1 MMKKRF
7 AAAFT
12 AAVLCAVSA
21 FPGIVCPS
29 ARAEGAEKMLLNG
42 ENFNIPSYT
51 NGGYVT
57 NGGSALNNIFEKSI
71 KITNNGNSVF
81 STARIYIETEGT
93 YNIWVLSGN
102 ENGVADRFATVCV
115 DDGAMQSLT
124 PHRNHEWDGTE
135 WNLSEGWHEIR
146 LGICGAWKN
155 TLINAVYITND
166 ADFVPSTDGDDTLL
180 AFSDNEAPVI
190 ADGEAAVRFEG
201 ENCFVKFPE
210 AAGEDKIYYEY
221 VINGAAHSIDN
232 ISEEAAIGAVFG
244 ETTVTLRA
252 SDKFGNSDERSFTVK
267 APELVL
273 SSDGFLLTYK
283 NFTVPSF
290 QNGGLVS
297 AGSGAVGDKSI
308 KVNGEDTSLGAE
320 ARFYAAE
327 DGDYA
332 LWLLSG
338 NGDNIPER
346 HAAAYIDGE
355 RDLSAFNATTV
366 LTWNKG
372 LAADGSGVW
381 HLKKGWHTVKLAL
394 SGAWLP
400 YLANAVYIT
409 NDLDFEVTPE
419 LVPVITEQQSDTEA
433 PVFGRTSVES
443 EYTDVSECKL
453 IIPEASDS
461 STVVSLLCYIN
472 GELREIT
479 GGYVQLTGLK
489 PLEEVSVRVEAF
501 DKFNNKATLDDTY
514 AASPVRAD
522 GFAIY
527 GQDGT
532 ALSGAET
539 LKSGSTIY
547 TSAVLT
553 NKTGTDIETEL
564 SLCIYNADYTRM
576 LLCKNV
582 KVKLAANAEN
592 AAIRAEISVPQSKSG
607 LAAGAMLWNAASS
620 EPLICGTETGGAR

>member
-1 MMKKRF
+1 MDTQTLQDALALLRPGDTI
-7 AAAFT
+7 AAAAYFHEPRAFLAELHT
-12 AAVLCAVSA
+12 AAAQVDNLSLWTSNVLGDYPIMGEACDRIHWLSS
-21 FPGIVCPS
+21 FYERH
-29 ARAEGAEKMLLNG
+29 ARAAHPRKQVTYYPSDLHVTGAMMVEAKR
-42 ENFNIPSYT
+42 PT
-51 NGGYVT
+51 
-57 NGGSALNNIFEKSI
+57 
-71 KITNNGNSVF
+71 VF
-81 STARIYIETEGT
+81 VAAVPPMDPDGT
-93 YNIWVLSGN
+93 YCISTSLQW
-102 ENGVADRFATVCV
+102 EPECAAAADRIILEVNPAIPRADSPLRIPRERVACAYEV
-115 DDGAMQSLT
+115 GT
-124 PHRNHEWDGTE
+124 PVPVLPYDPR
-135 WNLSEGWHEIR
+135 
-146 LGICGAWKN
+146 
-155 TLINAVYITND
+155 IT
-166 ADFVPSTDGDDTLL
+166 P
-180 AFSDNEAPVI
+180 
-190 ADGEAAVRFEG
+190 
-201 ENCFVKFPE
+201 
-210 AAGEDKIYYEY
+210 
-221 VINGAAHSIDN
+221 
-232 ISEEAAIGAVFG
+232 EEAAIGAVFG

-320 ARFYAAE
+320 ARFYTAE

-501 DKFNNKATLDDTY
+501 DKFNNKAALDDTY

-532 ALSGAET
+532 ALSGAEA

-592 AAIRAEISVPQSKSG
+592 AAIRAELSVPQSKSG
-607 LAAGAMLWNAASS
+607 LAAGAMLWNAASA

>member
-1 MMKKRF
+1 MIKRRF

-12 AAVLCAVSA
+12 AAVLCAAAVFSG
-21 FPGIVCPS
+21 FSCPS
-29 ARAEGAEKMLLNG
+29 ARAEDAEKMLLNG
-42 ENFNIPSYT
+42 GNFDIPSYT
-51 NGGYVT
+51 NGGYIT

-81 STARIYIETEGT
+81 STARIYIENDGT

-102 ENGVADRFATVCV
+102 ENGVADRFATVGV

-124 PHRNHEWDGTE
+124 PHRNHEWDRTE
-135 WNLSEGWHEIR
+135 WNLSSGWHEIK

-166 ADFVPSTDGDDTLL
+166 KDFTPSTGSDDSLL
-180 AFSDNEAPVI
+180 EFSDNDAPVI
-190 ADGEAAVRFEG
+190 ADGDADVRFDG

-221 VINGAAHSIDN
+221 VINGAAHPIESIA
-232 ISEEAAIGAVFG
+232 EEVGIGAVFG

-283 NFTVPSF
+283 NFTVPNF
-290 QNGGLVS
+290 QSGGLVS
-297 AGSGAVGDKSI
+297 AGSGSIADKSI

-372 LAADGSGVW
+372 LAADGSGAW

-409 NDLDFEVTPE
+409 NDLGFEVTPE
-419 LVPVITEQQSDTEA
+419 LVPIITEQQSDTEA
-433 PVFGRTSVES
+433 PVFESAAIGS

-453 IIPEASDS
+453 IIPEASDNS
-461 STVVSLLCYIN
+461 AVVSQQCYIN
-472 GELREIT
+472 GALREIT
-479 GGYVQLTGLK
+479 DGYVQLTGLK
-489 PLEEVSVRVEAF
+489 PLEKVSVRIEAY
-501 DKFNNKATLDDTY
+501 DKFNNKAVLDDAY
-514 AASPVRAD
+514 VASPVRAD

-527 GQDGT
+527 GQDGA
-532 ALSGAET
+532 ALNKTDELSA
-539 LKSGSTIY
+539 GSTIY
-547 TSAVLT
+547 ASAVLT
-553 NKTGTDIETEL
+553 NKTGEDIETEL
-564 SLCIYNADYTRM
+564 SLCIYSADYKRM
-576 LLCKNV
+576 LLCKNI
-582 KVKLAANAEN
+582 KVKLSANAANIAIKAELT
-592 AAIRAEISVPQSKSG
+592 VPQSENG
-607 LAAGAMLWNAASS
+607 VAAGAMLWNTASS